1 MISKKF
7 TMNQNI
13 KHIPVMTKEL
23 IDSLQIQDNGIYID
37 TTFGLGGHSIE
48 ILKKLGK
55 NGKLYAIDKDL
66 NSVLIGKKITD
77 QRFCIIH
84 DSFSKILNY
93 AKSNKIVGKV
103 DGILF
108 DLGVSSLQ
116 IEDYKRG
123 FSFKKN
129 GPLDMRMNQTCG
141 ITASD
146 WINKSDTKKIIFV
159 LKKFGEERFAKKI
172 AHEIKDYKR
181 KKKIKETLELVN
193 IIKKSIPIKNIFKH
207 PARRT
212 FQAIRIYINQEL
224 EEIQSALEDTLKI
237 LKPGGRITVISFH
250 SLEDRI
256 IKKFMTKHSTKA
268 QIPCGMAITEKEIKK
283 LKICK
288 LKIINRLFPTY
299 EEIQKNPR
307 SRSSILRTA
316 ELKKYE

>member
-1 MISKKF
+1 
-7 TMNQNI
+7 MNQNI

-23 IDSLQIQDNGIYID
+23 IDSLKIQKNGIYID
-37 TTFGLGGHSIE
+37 STFGMGGHSIE

-55 NGKLYAIDKDL
+55 DGKLYAIDKDL
-66 NSVLIGKKITD
+66 NSVLIGKKIKD
-77 QRFCIIH
+77 KRFCITH
-84 DSFSKILNY
+84 DNFSKILNY
-93 AKSNKIVGKV
+93 AKSKKIIGKV

-123 FSFKKN
+123 FSFKRN

-146 WINKSDTKKIIFV
+146 WIFKSDIKKIIFV
-159 LKKFGEERFAKKI
+159 LKTFGEERFAKKI
-172 AHEIKDYKR
+172 AYAIKDYNR

-193 IIKKSIPIKNIFKH
+193 VIKKAIPIKNIFKH

-224 EEIQSALEDTLKI
+224 EEIKNALEDVLTI

-256 IKKFMTKHSTKA
+256 IKKFMIKHSMKA
-268 QIPCGMAITEKEIKK
+268 QIPYGMPITEKEIEK
-283 LKICK
+283 LKLCK
-288 LKIINRLFPTY
+288 LKIINRLFPTD
-299 EEIQKNPR
+299 EEIQKNSR